1 MPAKK
6 ESKRRMNNFRR
17 LIITAPLMATV
28 LCCKA
33 IDIKGLV
40 IDKTTQE
47 PLIGATIQLENST
60 RGAITDIDGRFS
72 IDKVEKNSFIIVQY
86 VSYQT
91 QRLSVNDLGD
101 KDIVILMSPNDMQL
115 NEVTVVAKKNLEGER
130 ALLLER
136 HKSSVA
142 IESIGAKEMSLKGI
156 SNVEEGLKKITGI
169 SVASSGQI
177 IVRGL
182 GDRYSITTLNGM
194 PIASPNPDNKLIPL
208 DLFPSSTVKNITV
221 NKVYNAADYADYSG
235 AHIDIATKDQNGEDF
250 FNVSFSTGGY
260 INTLGGEFYEMDRS
274 KSLFRNCNLDPKIG
288 DMSLMDFENYSKTNK
303 VFDTNFNVNKKN
315 TIPNLSG
322 KASFGKNIAFENT
335 SKLSILASLSVGNEM
350 SSMKNSMVRT
360 LEASQGKVRSE
371 FYYDSYTNELE
382 IAGLGSVIY
391 TFRKEDHIGY
401 TMFYARNIENE
412 FQNRNGYDKE
422 GVSLIGIN
430 DIMHIYTLQNHQI
443 DGYHKLN
450 NKWKI
455 QWKASFSGTSS
466 NEPNRRQMMFQ
477 LLNDG
482 NIKFFDLNQQETM
495 RYFGDLN
502 ENELTACI
510 NSGYQIDEK
519 NKIDFGISYKRKD
532 RDYAGTRFY
541 YNLSEINNG
550 ISNID
555 DIFNTESYFSEKNFE
570 DGKVSIM
577 KLKQPRDSYTS
588 GSDIASGYV
597 TAEVYPIRN
606 LLLNLG
612 LRYEMSKQFV
622 NYHNDQSQL
631 ERRELNNHDLFPAI
645 NSKYSINEENN
656 LRLSFSRTI
665 TRPTFI
671 EMAPFLYEESYGSAQ
686 IRGNENLKNGYNYN
700 VDLRYE
706 MINKNGNMI
715 SATAYYKFL
724 ETPIERTQQ
733 IAGGATMHSFNN
745 ADNGMAAGIELE
757 IRQAI
762 TKDLQVGANGSYMY
776 TNVVLPEGGAYTN
789 TNRALQGASPY
800 LANADITYKHDFK
813 NKQQIN
819 FALLYNLQGPRIHSV
834 GVSGLG
840 DITQRPVHTLNLVAG
855 YKIND
860 KINISLKASDL
871 LNNDIVFEQDV
882 PLTGELIEVE
892 RFKKGMK
899 FEIGISYQ
907 IK

>member
-1 MPAKK
+1 MKK
-6 ESKRRMNNFRR
+6 LSLFVAVALAVGFSSCSGQSSKGN
-17 LIITAPLMATV
+17 
-28 LCCKA
+28 
-33 IDIKGLV
+33 
-40 IDKTTQE
+40 
-47 PLIGATIQLENST
+47 LENSVDSLSYAIGMARTQGLDQFLMQQGIDSAHVVDFVKGFNEGATKLDSKDAAYIIGLQVGQMVSKQWVEGFNRQIFGNDSTQTLSREQMLAGFVAGTLGREDVMT
-60 RGAITDIDGRFS
+60 RMQAQTYMSTEMDAIREKTLA
-72 IDKVEKNSFIIVQY
+72 VEF
-86 VSYQT
+86 
-91 QRLSVNDLGD
+91 
-101 KDIVILMSPNDMQL
+101 
-115 NEVTVVAKKNLEGER
+115 A
-130 ALLLER
+130 
-136 HKSSVA
+136 
-142 IESIGAKEMSLKGI
+142 
-156 SNVEEGLKKITGI
+156 
-169 SVASSGQI
+169 
-177 IVRGL
+177 
-182 GDRYSITTLNGM
+182 
-194 PIASPNPDNKLIPL
+194 DNKAAGEKFLAE
-208 DLFPSSTVKNITV
+208 
-221 NKVYNAADYADYSG
+221 NK
-235 AHIDIATKDQNGEDF
+235 T
-250 FNVSFSTGGY
+250 
-260 INTLGGEFYEMDRS
+260 
-274 KSLFRNCNLDPKIG
+274 
-288 DMSLMDFENYSKTNK
+288 
-303 VFDTNFNVNKKN
+303 
-315 TIPNLSG
+315 
-322 KASFGKNIAFENT
+322 
-335 SKLSILASLSVGNEM
+335 
-350 SSMKNSMVRT
+350 
-360 LEASQGKVRSE
+360 
-371 FYYDSYTNELE
+371 
-382 IAGLGSVIY
+382 
-391 TFRKEDHIGY
+391 
-401 TMFYARNIENE
+401 
-412 FQNRNGYDKE
+412 KE
-422 GVSLIGIN
+422 GVQTTPSGLQYKIITKGN
-430 DIMHIYTLQNHQI
+430 GPVPADTNRVQVNYRGTLI
-443 DGYHKLN
+443 DG
-450 NKWKI
+450 
-455 QWKASFSGTSS
+455 T
-466 NEPNRRQMMFQ
+466 E
-477 LLNDG
+477 
-482 NIKFFDLNQQETM
+482 FD
-495 RYFGDLN
+495 
-502 ENELTACI
+502 
-510 NSGYQIDEK
+510 S
-519 NKIDFGISYKRKD
+519 SYKRKD

-855 YKIND
+855 YQIND
-860 KINISLKASDL
+860 RVNISLKASDL

-899 FEIGISYQ
+899 IEIGISYQ